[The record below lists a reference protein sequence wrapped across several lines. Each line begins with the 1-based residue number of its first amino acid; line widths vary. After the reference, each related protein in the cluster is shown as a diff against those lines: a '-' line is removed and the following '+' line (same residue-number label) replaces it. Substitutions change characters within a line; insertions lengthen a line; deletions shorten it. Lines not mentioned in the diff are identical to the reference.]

1 MIELI
6 RPVHCACL
14 AFLVC
19 LGSMAMAQEPTNFLV
34 ILCDDLGYS
43 DLGCYGSEID
53 TPQLDAI
60 AASGR
65 RYSQFYNTA
74 RCWPT
79 RGALLTGYYAQ
90 QVRRDTVPGVKSGGQ
105 GQRPSWAKLIPERLA
120 PYGYHS
126 YHSGKWHVD
135 GLPTKN
141 GFEKSYSLQDHDRHF
156 APKNHT
162 LDDKPLPAIADQEEY
177 YSSTHIASMAIDQ
190 LRYHQT
196 SHPGKPFF
204 SYVAFTAPHF
214 PLQAP
219 EELVEKYKARYGV
232 GWDQIRRERWAKM
245 QTLGLG
251 GSIQKPSLVESQVGP
266 PYDFPDAMEKL
277 GSDEVNRPVPWDS
290 LGDTQR
296 EFQANKMAVHAAMID
311 SMDTQIGRIFDF
323 LKADPVRWE
332 NTLVMFLSD
341 NGASAEIMVRGDGHN
356 PRSTPGAGDSYLC
369 LGPGWSSVSNTPFRR
384 HKTWVHE
391 GGIATPMIVHW
402 PAQVRAALEPIASPG
417 HVVDVAATILQIAA
431 NQIAANQKPAIDEP
445 GTGPSLSGQSLV
457 PQWAV
462 PNGNSEPLERR
473 VLWWQHE
480 GNRALRDGDW
490 KIVASGK
497 KAPWELY
504 DLANDRSE
512 TINLANDRPQVLEGL
527 VKKWNAL
534 TDLFSAQATA
544 VEGTMP
550 DELKE

>member
-1 MIELI
+1 MT
-6 RPVHCACL
+6 RFFHCACF
-14 AFLVC
+14 AILVC
-19 LGSMAMAQEPTNFLV
+19 LGSLAMAQEPTNFLV

-79 RGALLTGYYAQ
+79 RGALLSGYYAQ
-90 QVRRDTVPGVKSGGQ
+90 QIRRDTVAGVKSGGQ
-105 GQRPSWAKLIPERLA
+105 GQRPSWARLISERLA
-120 PYGYHS
+120 PHGYHS

-162 LDDKPLPAIADQEEY
+162 LDDKPLPEIKTGEDY
-177 YSSTHIASMAIDQ
+177 YSSAYIASMAIDQ
-190 LRYHQT
+190 LKYHQAT
-196 SHPGKPFF
+196 HPGKPFF

-219 EELVEKYKARYGV
+219 KELVEKYQARYRV
-232 GWDQIRRERWAKM
+232 GWEQIRSERWAKM
-245 QTLGLG
+245 QSLGLG
-251 GSIQKPSLVESQVGP
+251 SSIQGPSLIEPDVGP
-266 PYDFPDAMEKL
+266 PYPFPNALEKL
-277 GSDEVNRPVPWDS
+277 GPGEVNRPVPWDS
-290 LGDTQR
+290 LGEIQR

-323 LKADPVRWE
+323 IKQDPAQWK

-356 PRSTPGAGDSYLC
+356 TLSAPGARDSYLC

-402 PAQVRAALEPIASPG
+402 PARIDAALEPIASPG
-417 HVVDVAATILQIAA
+417 HVVDIAPTLLEIAATK
-431 NQIAANQKPAIDEP
+431 KPATEALWS
-445 GTGPSLSGQSLV
+445 GPSHPGQSLA
-457 PQWAV
+457 PQWAQQSN
-462 PNGNSEPLERR
+462 PGESSKDRI
-473 VLWWQHE
+473 LWWQHE
-480 GNRALRDGDW
+480 ANRALRQGDW
-490 KIVASGK
+490 KIVAAGK
-497 KAPWELY
+497 EAPWELY
-504 DLANDRSE
+504 NLANDRSE
-512 TINLANDRPQVLEGL
+512 TINLALDRPEVLERL
-527 VKKWNAL
+527 VGIWDQW
-534 TDLFSAQATA
+534 TERFRVQATA
-544 VEGTMP
+544 VEGP
-550 DELKE
+550 DAQ

>member
-1 MIELI
+1 
-6 RPVHCACL
+6 
-14 AFLVC
+14 
-19 LGSMAMAQEPTNFLV
+19 MAQEPTNFLV

-79 RGALLTGYYAQ
+79 RGALLSGYYAQ
-90 QVRRDTVPGVKSGGQ
+90 QIRRDTVAGVKSGGQ
-105 GQRPSWAKLIPERLA
+105 GQRPSWAKLISERLA
-120 PYGYHS
+120 PHGYHS

-162 LDDKPLPAIADQEEY
+162 LDDKPLPEIKNCEDY
-177 YSSTHIASMAIDQ
+177 YSSAYIASMAIDQ
-190 LRYHQT
+190 LKYHQAT
-196 SHPGKPFF
+196 HPGKPFF

-219 EELVEKYKARYGV
+219 KELVEKYQARYRV
-232 GWDQIRRERWAKM
+232 GWERIRRERWAKM
-245 QTLGLG
+245 QSLGLG
-251 GSIQKPSLVESQVGP
+251 SSIQEPSLIEPDVGP
-266 PYDFPDAMEKL
+266 PYHFPNALEKL
-277 GSDEVNRPVPWDS
+277 GPGEVNRPVPWNS
-290 LGDTQR
+290 LEELQR

-311 SMDTQIGRIFDF
+311 SMDTQIGRIFD
-323 LKADPVRWE
+323 LIKQDPAQWK

-356 PRSTPGAGDSYLC
+356 PQSSPGAGDSYLC

-402 PAQVRAALEPIASPG
+402 PARIEAAREPIASPG
-417 HVVDVAATILQIAA
+417 HVVDIAPTLLEIAATKKTA
-431 NQIAANQKPAIDEP
+431 NEAFWS
-445 GTGPSLSGQSLV
+445 GPNHPGQSLA
-457 PQWAV
+457 PHWTQQSK
-462 PNGNSEPLERR
+462 PGETSEDRI
-473 VLWWQHE
+473 LWWQHE
-480 GNRALRDGDW
+480 ANRALRQGDW
-490 KIVASGK
+490 KIVAAGK
-497 KAPWELY
+497 EAPWELY
-504 DLANDRSE
+504 NLANDRSE
-512 TINLANDRPQVLEGL
+512 TINLALDRPEVLERL
-527 VKKWNAL
+527 VGIWDQW
-534 TDLFSAQATA
+534 TERFRVQATA
-544 VEGTMP
+544 VEGP
-550 DELKE
+550 DAK